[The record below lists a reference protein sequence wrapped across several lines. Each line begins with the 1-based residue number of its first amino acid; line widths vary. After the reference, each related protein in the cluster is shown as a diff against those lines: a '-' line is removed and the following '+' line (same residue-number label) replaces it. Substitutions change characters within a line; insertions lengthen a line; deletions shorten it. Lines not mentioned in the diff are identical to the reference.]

1 MKIKDL
7 GKTSGTH
14 AANAK
19 THRVDH
25 SIKSESFSVQKK
37 YWLTDHHSGSS
48 LLFDVDCRV
57 CCCALKHIQIHS
69 TGNNLSGSPWINM
82 WKQGLPRI
90 RKCALSPQRLQHIIC
105 ESSEKG
111 LDWEGWPILDC
122 QAIDPFQLN
131 IKSSKFSWTWDIQA
145 RWTTPDS
152 VSSMEAS
159 LCNWMR

>member
-1 MKIKDL
+1 MKIKIL
-7 GKTSGTH
+7 GKISGTH

-25 SIKSESFSVQKK
+25 SIKSETFSVQKK

-82 WKQGLPRI
+82 WEQGFGN
-90 RKCALSPQRLQHIIC
+90 CALSLSTEAAAHDMWEFRERLWLRRMAHPRPFRHLILFNWTSKVQ
-105 ESSEKG
+105 SSVELEIYDQDG
-111 LDWEGWPILDC
+111 
-122 QAIDPFQLN
+122 
-131 IKSSKFSWTWDIQA
+131 
-145 RWTTPDS
+145 
-152 VSSMEAS
+152 
-159 LCNWMR
+159 